1 MSALQRQIRR
11 MYGAKDEARGD
22 AATFLWLTEEF
33 GELATALR
41 SGSDEELALEMADVL
56 AWLAT
61 LANIRG
67 IDLEAAVVR
76 KYGVALPRLP
86 GGSLRLRPGREAVIR
101 SDYPDERPNQ
111 DLGEFPMRSDP
122 RKRTRADLSSRRPWR
137 LVALLVLSR
146 AGLPGCGDRASAAA
160 PQRPIDVESLRV
172 GFVAGRP
179 GQPVQAGQ
187 VDSALGSAPGGA
199 GAVLGGDGGGRPR

>member
-1 MSALQRQIRR
+1 MSEQRGDGLTLGALQEQIRR

-61 LANIRG
+61 LANVRG

-76 KYGVALPRLP
+76 KYGNAC
-86 GGSLRLRPGREAVIR
+86 
-101 SDYPDERPNQ
+101 
-111 DLGEFPMRSDP
+111 
-122 RKRTRADLSSRRPWR
+122 
-137 LVALLVLSR
+137 
-146 AGLPGCGDRASAAA
+146 PGCRSVPCNCD
-160 PQRPIDVESLRV
+160 PTEKP
-172 GFVAGRP
+172 
-179 GQPVQAGQ
+179 
-187 VDSALGSAPGGA
+187 
-199 GAVLGGDGGGRPR
+199 